1 VKRLLPSAIFAL
13 AFHAI
18 ILSTDFG
25 WLKFAPDAAPASKS
39 LLITL
44 SADHLPK
51 REAQAAVL
59 GKTLEERIEPTLN
72 QKPSKNPVGKTT
84 AALAED
90 TTQRQQPLPAM
101 PPKNSVKKARH
112 KKSLK
117 ARTRKKQAI
126 KSSEV
131 IQSAASV
138 QRHVSPESH
147 AKIFSPASSGNK
159 PVRQALPA
167 DMIFIKKTHQV
178 PEGSLEP
185 TTTAAVQP
193 ATQIDDTLPA
203 AVLKI
208 ARPLYK
214 QNTSPPYPQKARRLG
229 YEGIVMLKV
238 LINQNGRVD
247 NVAVLKSS
255 GYVILDRAAL
265 SAVKKW
271 LFEPGT
277 EGGIKKKMWV
287 KIPIRFYLE

>member
-72 QKPSKNPVGKTT
+72 QKPSKNPAGKPT
-84 AALAED
+84 AALVED

-117 ARTRKKQAI
+117 TLTRKKQTI

-131 IQSAASV
+131 VQSASSV
-138 QRHVSPESH
+138 QRHVSSESH
-147 AKIFSPASSGNK
+147 AKIFSPFIPANK
-159 PVRQALPA
+159 PSPLLVPA
-167 DMIFIKKTHQV
+167 DTTYLKKTHRV
-178 PEGSLEP
+178 SDGTIESK
-185 TTTAAVQP
+185 TTAAVQP
-193 ATQIDDTLPA
+193 ASQIDDTLPA
-203 AVLKI
+203 AALKI

-255 GYVILDRAAL
+255 GYIILDRAAL

-271 LFEPGT
+271 LFEPGA